1 MRQPPGARTHTR
13 LPDVE
18 LQEPGIYDE
27 STSQMR
33 TGTIFSRPY
42 SGRYLALKLTTHEKR
57 KKKKAIET
65 CLHEIRTLIRVSD
78 FYAIRAREIS
88 VTLNLYRILSINQL
102 FACRKACG
110 LVCENTRKVTDYKEM

>member
-42 SGRYLALKLTTHEKR
+42 SGRYLALKLTTHEK
-57 KKKKAIET
+57 KKKKRSKRVCTRSAS
-65 CLHEIRTLIRVSD
+65 EICTLIRVFD
-78 FYAIRAREIS
+78 FYAIHEC
-88 VTLNLYRILSINQL
+88 YQ
-102 FACRKACG
+102 
-110 LVCENTRKVTDYKEM
+110 ENIGNIKLI